1 MGNDNVDT
9 ILGNA
14 RGLLVCFFLAAATAA
29 LLTFLHELAHYL
41 VGAAFDFPGLTFEPT
56 AVKDTAEAAGLPA
69 WQRALKSVAGP
80 LVNWSAAAVACI
92 AARRQLTAQWV
103 PVVGLV
109 ATIRGALQGGAY
121 VIASALGRAPSGQ
134 GDDELHAAAALNLP
148 ALPVMIV
155 TLGLAIG
162 AWWFLVP
169 RLAARRRL
177 WTLALLVVGGVA
189 GFVVYA
195 RVGALLMR

>member
-1 MGNDNVDT
+1 MGNDNVGT

-80 LVNWSAAAVACI
+80 LSP
-92 AARRQLTAQWV
+92 RRCD
-103 PVVGLV
+103 
-109 ATIRGALQGGAY
+109 IRKGEG
-121 VIASALGRAPSGQ
+121 
-134 GDDELHAAAALNLP
+134 
-148 ALPVMIV
+148 
-155 TLGLAIG
+155 
-162 AWWFLVP
+162 
-169 RLAARRRL
+169 
-177 WTLALLVVGGVA
+177 
-189 GFVVYA
+189 
-195 RVGALLMR
+195 